1 MLPSIMNPFLKIGLE
16 FGPLISFFVTYNRAD
31 IYWATGV
38 FMVATVVA
46 AAISYALVR
55 KVSRLMMFSA
65 VVVMVFGGLTLW
77 LQDSTF
83 IKMKPTIYYVSVA
96 GILLGG
102 LVFGRLVV
110 KDVMDVAMHLSD
122 EGWRKFTIRIA
133 VFFLCMAVL
142 NEAAWR
148 NLTEQQ
154 WVWLKVWGFLPLSFV
169 FFAAQMPL
177 LMRYEVKPPDET
189 SRPT

>member
-1 MLPSIMNPFLKIGLE
+1 MNPFLKIGLE
-16 FGPLISFFVTYNRAD
+16 FGPLVSFFVTYNRSD

-102 LVFGRLVV
+102 LAFGRLVV

-142 NEAAWR
+142 NEVAWR

-154 WVWLKVWGFLPLSFV
+154 WVWLKVWGFIPLSLA

-177 LMRYEVKPPDET
+177 LLRYEVKPPEET
-189 SRPT
+189 TRPT